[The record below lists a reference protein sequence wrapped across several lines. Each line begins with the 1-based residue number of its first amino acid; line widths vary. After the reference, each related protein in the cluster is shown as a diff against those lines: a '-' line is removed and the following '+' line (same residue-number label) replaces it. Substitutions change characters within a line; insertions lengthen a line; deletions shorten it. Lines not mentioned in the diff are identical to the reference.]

1 MKTREV
7 DAEKQT
13 ITYARHVTWDDSHTR
28 DKFIQG
34 SSPPAWEQMKFP
46 IKG

>member
-1 MKTREV
+1 MKTGEV
-7 DAEKQT
+7 DTEKQT
-13 ITYARHVTWDDSHTR
+13 IPYARHVTWDDSHTQ